1 MALVNIWRSSGQFRF
16 GILILMALVILALAR
31 PWLTTLLI
39 GDTDPRQIGAFGI
52 LESPSRDHWLGTD
65 PYGRDW
71 LAMVLVGLPSSL
83 GVAAIAGVFSTVIG
97 ATVGFVSGY
106 KGGRV
111 DTVLRTFTD
120 MLLVIPTLPLILI
133 LAAYARG
140 LTVVQLALVLSIF
153 SWPFAARVIRS
164 QVLSLRERPYVEL
177 SKMTNLK
184 DREIIVQDILPNMM
198 PYLGIGF
205 ATSSV
210 GAAFAL
216 VGLTILGLAPS
227 GVLDLGTLLSLALE
241 WGALSLGQWALF
253 FAPMALLILLFLGAA
268 FVSQGLEEVY
278 NPRLRRAES

>member
-1 MALVNIWRSSGQFRF
+1 MALVRIWQSSGQFRF
-16 GILILMALVILALAR
+16 GMTIVLLLIVTALTHS
-31 PWLTTLLI
+31 WLITLLI
-39 GDTDPRQIGAFGI
+39 GDTDPREVGAFGI

-71 LAMVLVGLPSSL
+71 LAMTLLGLPNSL
-83 GVAAIAGVFSTVIG
+83 AVAGIAGVISTFLG
-97 ATVGFVSGY
+97 ALVGFTAGY

-111 DTVLRTFTD
+111 DTVLRTMTD

-133 LAAYARG
+133 LSAFARG
-140 LTVVQLALVLSIF
+140 LSIVELALVLSVF

-164 QVLSLRERPYVEL
+164 QVLSLRERPYIEL
-177 SKMTNLK
+177 SKMTNLS
-184 DREIIVQDILPNMM
+184 DREIIVQDITPNML

-227 GVLDLGTLLSLALE
+227 GVLDLGTLISLALE
-241 WGALSLGQWALF
+241 WGALSLGRWPLF
-253 FAPMALLILLFLGAA
+253 AAPMSLLILLFLGAA
-268 FVSQGLEEVY
+268 FVSQGMEEFF
-278 NPRLRRAES
+278 NPRLRSQA

>member
-1 MALVNIWRSSGQFRF
+1 MALVRIWQSSGQFRF
-16 GILILMALVILALAR
+16 GMTIVLVLIVTALTHS
-31 PWLTTLLI
+31 WLITLLI
-39 GDTDPRQIGAFGI
+39 GDIDPREVGAFGI

-71 LAMVLVGLPSSL
+71 LAMTLLGLPNSL
-83 GVAAIAGVFSTVIG
+83 AVAGIAGVISTFLG
-97 ATVGFVSGY
+97 ALVGFTAGY

-111 DTVLRTFTD
+111 DTVLRTMTD

-133 LAAYARG
+133 LSAFARG
-140 LTVVQLALVLSIF
+140 LSIVELALVLSAF

-164 QVLSLRERPYVEL
+164 QVLSLRERPYIEL
-177 SKMTNLK
+177 SKMTSLS
-184 DREIIVQDILPNMM
+184 DREIIVQDITPNML

-227 GVLDLGTLLSLALE
+227 GVLDLGTLISLALE
-241 WGALSLGQWALF
+241 WGALSLGKWPLF
-253 FAPMALLILLFLGAA
+253 AAPMSLLILLFLGAA
-268 FVSQGLEEVY
+268 FVSQGMEEFF
-278 NPRLRRAES
+278 NPRLRSQA